1 MNIRNFLV
9 LANKLDKKGNYKT
22 SDKILKFVKAQI
34 DTSKSPFEIEE
45 PKTQMHPLLANLH
58 QRIELGEIS
67 EVEFFPT
74 LVAMARDYPEILDSV
89 SPPLKQTVLGIL
101 NKSVTPNNF
110 VSDLLERGTT
120 YMHPVEI
127 DEVQKKLEDDG
138 IRLDAKE
145 REIIP
150 LFRKVAN
157 QLDSEWFEIYEN
169 EMSQP
174 VDDHFKNFIVYKI
187 PNLSY
192 ELNSISGQKIDRD
205 KLEDMIVSE
214 TYNNDEEI
222 RNKIEIIFIK
232 LYLEAKNK

>member
-1 MNIRNFLV
+1 MWYR
-9 LANKLDKKGNYKT
+9 
-22 SDKILKFVKAQI
+22 KAI
-34 DTSKSPFEIEE
+34 DTSKPPFEIEE

-58 QRIELGEIS
+58 QRIESGEIS

-101 NKSVTPNNF
+101 NQSTRPADF
-110 VSDLLERGTT
+110 LSDLLERGST
-120 YMHPVEI
+120 YMHPIEI
-127 DEVQKKLEDDG
+127 DEVQERLEDNG

-145 REIIP
+145 RELIP

-157 QLDSEWFEIYEN
+157 QIDSDWFETYEN

-187 PNLSY
+187 PNLAY
-192 ELNSISGQKIDRD
+192 ELSSISGQKIDRD
-205 KLEDMIVSE
+205 ELEQMILSE

-222 RNKIEIIFIK
+222 RNKIEIIFIR

>member
-1 MNIRNFLV
+1 
-9 LANKLDKKGNYKT
+9 
-22 SDKILKFVKAQI
+22 
-34 DTSKSPFEIEE
+34 
-45 PKTQMHPLLANLH
+45 
-58 QRIELGEIS
+58 
-67 EVEFFPT
+67 
-74 LVAMARDYPEILDSV
+74 MARDYPEILDSV
-89 SPPLKQTVLGIL
+89 SPPLKQTVLGII
-101 NKSVTPNNF
+101 NKSVTPDNF

-120 YMHPVEI
+120 YMHPIEI
-127 DEVQKKLEDDG
+127 DEVQKRLEDNG

-145 REIIP
+145 RELIP

-157 QLDSEWFEIYEN
+157 HLDSEWFENYEN

-192 ELNSISGQKIDRD
+192 EISSISGQKIDRD
-205 KLEDMIVSE
+205 KLEEMIVSE

>member
-1 MNIRNFLV
+1 MNFRNFLKI
-9 LANKLDKKGNYKT
+9 ANKLDKQGNYKT
-22 SDKILKFVKAQI
+22 SDKIFKLVQSQI
-34 DTSKSPFEIEE
+34 DTSKPPFEIEE

-58 QRIELGEIS
+58 QRIESGEIS

-89 SPPLKQTVLGIL
+89 SPPLKQTVLGII
-101 NKSVTPNNF
+101 NKSVTPDNF
-110 VSDLLERGTT
+110 VSDLLERGTS
-120 YMHPVEI
+120 YMHPIEI
-127 DEVQKKLEDDG
+127 DEVQKRLEDNG

-145 REIIP
+145 RELIP

-157 QLDSEWFEIYEN
+157 QLDSEWFETYEN

-187 PNLSY
+187 PSLSY
-192 ELNSISGQKIDRD
+192 ELSSISGQKIDRD
-205 KLEDMIVSE
+205 KLEEMILLE

-232 LYLEAKNK
+232 LYLEAKN

>member
-157 QLDSEWFEIYEN
+157 QLDSEWFETYEN

-232 LYLEAKNK
+232 LYLEAKIK

>member
-1 MNIRNFLV
+1 MWYR
-9 LANKLDKKGNYKT
+9 
-22 SDKILKFVKAQI
+22 KAI
-34 DTSKSPFEIEE
+34 DTSKPPFEIDE
-45 PKTQMHPLLANLH
+45 PEVKMHPLLANLH
-58 QRIELGEIS
+58 QRIESGEIS

-101 NKSVTPNNF
+101 NQSTRPADF
-110 VSDLLERGTT
+110 LSDLLERGSA
-120 YMHPVEI
+120 YMHPIEI
-127 DEVQKKLEDDG
+127 DEVQGRLEDNG

-145 REIIP
+145 RELIP

-157 QLDSEWFEIYEN
+157 QIDSDWFETYEN

-187 PNLSY
+187 PNLTY
-192 ELNSISGQKIDRD
+192 ELSSISGQKIDRD
-205 KLEDMIVSE
+205 ELEQMILSE

>member
-1 MNIRNFLV
+1 MWYR
-9 LANKLDKKGNYKT
+9 
-22 SDKILKFVKAQI
+22 KAI
-34 DTSKSPFEIEE
+34 DTSKPPFEIEE
-45 PKTQMHPLLANLH
+45 PKVKMHPLLANLH
-58 QRIELGEIS
+58 QRIESGEIS

-101 NKSVTPNNF
+101 NQSTRPADF
-110 VSDLLERGTT
+110 LSDLLERGST
-120 YMHPVEI
+120 YMHPIEI
-127 DEVQKKLEDDG
+127 DEVQGRLEGNG

-145 REIIP
+145 RELIP

-157 QLDSEWFEIYEN
+157 QIDSDWFETYEN

-187 PNLSY
+187 PNLTY
-192 ELNSISGQKIDRD
+192 ELSSISGQKIDRD
-205 KLEDMIVSE
+205 ELEQMILSE

>member
-1 MNIRNFLV
+1 MWYRN
-9 LANKLDKKGNYKT
+9 A
-22 SDKILKFVKAQI
+22 I
-34 DTSKSPFEIEE
+34 DTSKAPFEIDE
-45 PKTQMHPLLANLH
+45 PKVKMHPLLANLH
-58 QRIELGEIS
+58 QRIESGEIS

-101 NKSVTPNNF
+101 NQSVTPDNF

-120 YMHPVEI
+120 YMHPIEI
-127 DEVQKKLEDDG
+127 DEVQKRLEDSG

-145 REIIP
+145 RELIP

-157 QLDSEWFEIYEN
+157 QIDSDWFETYEN

-187 PNLSY
+187 PNLVY
-192 ELNSISGQKIDRD
+192 ELSSISGQRIDKD
-205 KLEDMIVSE
+205 YLEDMILSE
-214 TYNNDEEI
+214 SYNNDEEI

-232 LYLEAKNK
+232 LYLEAKNS

>member
-1 MNIRNFLV
+1 MLYR
-9 LANKLDKKGNYKT
+9 
-22 SDKILKFVKAQI
+22 KAI
-34 DTSKSPFEIEE
+34 DTSKPPFEIEE
-45 PKTQMHPLLANLH
+45 PKTRMRPLLANLH
-58 QRIELGEIS
+58 QRIESGEIS

-89 SPPLKQTVLGIL
+89 SPPLKQTVLGII
-101 NKSVTPNNF
+101 NKSVTPDNF

-120 YMHPVEI
+120 YMHPIEI
-127 DEVQKKLEDDG
+127 DEVQKRLEDNG

-145 REIIP
+145 RELIP

-157 QLDSEWFEIYEN
+157 QLDSEWFETYEN

-187 PNLSY
+187 PSLSY
-192 ELNSISGQKIDRD
+192 ELSSISGQKIDRD
-205 KLEDMIVSE
+205 KLEEMILLE

-232 LYLEAKNK
+232 LYLEAKN

>member
-1 MNIRNFLV
+1 MIFL
-9 LANKLDKKGNYKT
+9 A
-22 SDKILKFVKAQI
+22 
-34 DTSKSPFEIEE
+34 
-45 PKTQMHPLLANLH
+45 
-58 QRIELGEIS
+58 
-67 EVEFFPT
+67 
-74 LVAMARDYPEILDSV
+74 
-89 SPPLKQTVLGIL
+89 
-101 NKSVTPNNF
+101 
-110 VSDLLERGTT
+110 
-120 YMHPVEI
+120 
-127 DEVQKKLEDDG
+127 
-138 IRLDAKE
+138 
-145 REIIP
+145 
-150 LFRKVAN
+150 RKVAN
-157 QLDSEWFEIYEN
+157 QLDSEWFETYEN

>member
-1 MNIRNFLV
+1 MWYRI
-9 LANKLDKKGNYKT
+9 A
-22 SDKILKFVKAQI
+22 I
-34 DTSKSPFEIEE
+34 DTSKPPFDIEE

-58 QRIELGEIS
+58 QRIESGEIS

-101 NKSVTPNNF
+101 NKSVTPDNF

-120 YMHPVEI
+120 YMHPIEI
-127 DEVQKKLEDDG
+127 DEVQQRLEKDG

-145 REIIP
+145 RELIP

-174 VDDHFKNFIVYKI
+174 VDDHFKNFVVYKI
-187 PNLSY
+187 PNLAY
-192 ELNSISGQKIDRD
+192 ELSSISGQKIDRD
-205 KLEDMIVSE
+205 KLEEMIVSE

-222 RNKIEIIFIK
+222 RNKIEVIFIK
-232 LYLEAKNK
+232 LHLGAKNK

>member
-1 MNIRNFLV
+1 MWYR
-9 LANKLDKKGNYKT
+9 
-22 SDKILKFVKAQI
+22 KAI
-34 DTSKSPFEIEE
+34 DTSKPPFEIEE

-58 QRIELGEIS
+58 QRIESGEIS

-101 NKSVTPNNF
+101 NKSVTPDNF

-120 YMHPVEI
+120 YMHPIEI
-127 DEVQKKLEDDG
+127 DEVQQRLEEDG

-145 REIIP
+145 RELIP

-157 QLDSEWFEIYEN
+157 QIDSDWFETYEN

-187 PNLSY
+187 PNLVY
-192 ELNSISGQKIDRD
+192 ELSSISGQRIDKD
-205 KLEDMIVSE
+205 KLEEMIISQ
-214 TYNNDEEI
+214 TFNNDEEV
-222 RNKIEIIFIK
+222 RNKLEIIFIK
-232 LYLEAKNK
+232 LYLEAKNS

>member
-1 MNIRNFLV
+1 MWYR
-9 LANKLDKKGNYKT
+9 
-22 SDKILKFVKAQI
+22 KAI
-34 DTSKSPFEIEE
+34 DTSKPPFEIEE

-58 QRIELGEIS
+58 QRIESGEIS

-89 SPPLKQTVLGIL
+89 SPPLKQTVLGII
-101 NKSVTPNNF
+101 NKSVTPDNF

-120 YMHPVEI
+120 YMHPIEI
-127 DEVQKKLEDDG
+127 DEVQKRLEDNG

-145 REIIP
+145 RELIP

-157 QLDSEWFEIYEN
+157 QLDSEWFETYEN

-187 PNLSY
+187 PSLSY
-192 ELNSISGQKIDRD
+192 ELSSISGQKIDRD
-205 KLEDMIVSE
+205 KLEEMILLE

-232 LYLEAKNK
+232 LYLEAKN

>member
-1 MNIRNFLV
+1 MWYR
-9 LANKLDKKGNYKT
+9 
-22 SDKILKFVKAQI
+22 KAI
-34 DTSKSPFEIEE
+34 DTSKPPFEIDE
-45 PKTQMHPLLANLH
+45 PEVKMHPLLANLH
-58 QRIELGEIS
+58 QRIESGEIS

-89 SPPLKQTVLGIL
+89 SPPLKQAVLGIL
-101 NKSVTPNNF
+101 NQSTRPADF
-110 VSDLLERGTT
+110 LSDLLERGST
-120 YMHPVEI
+120 YMHPIEI
-127 DEVQKKLEDDG
+127 DEVQGRLVDNG
-138 IRLDAKE
+138 INLDAKE
-145 REIIP
+145 RELIP

-157 QLDSEWFEIYEN
+157 QIDSDWFETYEN

-187 PNLSY
+187 PNLAYDLS
-192 ELNSISGQKIDRD
+192 SISGQKIDRD
-205 KLEDMIVSE
+205 KLEQMILSE

>member
-1 MNIRNFLV
+1 MIIRNFLV

-22 SDKILKFVKAQI
+22 SDKIFKFVIAQI
-34 DTSKSPFEIEE
+34 DTSKPPFEIEE

-58 QRIELGEIS
+58 QRIESGEIS

-101 NKSVTPNNF
+101 NQSTRPADF
-110 VSDLLERGTT
+110 ISELLERGTT
-120 YMHPVEI
+120 YMHPIEI
-127 DEVQKKLEDDG
+127 DEVQQRLEENG

-145 REIIP
+145 RELIP

-157 QLDSEWFEIYEN
+157 QIDSDWFETYEN

-187 PNLSY
+187 PNLAY
-192 ELNSISGQKIDRD
+192 ELSSISGQKIDRD
-205 KLEDMIVSE
+205 KLEEMILSD
-214 TYNNDEEI
+214 TYSNDEEI

-232 LYLEAKNK
+232 LYLEAKN

>member
-1 MNIRNFLV
+1 MWYR
-9 LANKLDKKGNYKT
+9 
-22 SDKILKFVKAQI
+22 KAI
-34 DTSKSPFEIEE
+34 DTSKPPFEIEE
-45 PKTQMHPLLANLH
+45 PKTQIHPLLANLH
-58 QRIELGEIS
+58 QRIESGEIS

-101 NKSVTPNNF
+101 NQSSRPADF
-110 VSDLLERGTT
+110 LSELLERGTT
-120 YMHPVEI
+120 YMHPIEI
-127 DEVQKKLEDDG
+127 DEVQQRLEENG

-145 REIIP
+145 RELIP

-157 QLDSEWFEIYEN
+157 QIDSDWFETYEN

-187 PNLSY
+187 PNLAY
-192 ELNSISGQKIDRD
+192 ELSSISGQKIDRD
-205 KLEDMIVSE
+205 KLEEMILSD

-232 LYLEAKNK
+232 LYLEAKN